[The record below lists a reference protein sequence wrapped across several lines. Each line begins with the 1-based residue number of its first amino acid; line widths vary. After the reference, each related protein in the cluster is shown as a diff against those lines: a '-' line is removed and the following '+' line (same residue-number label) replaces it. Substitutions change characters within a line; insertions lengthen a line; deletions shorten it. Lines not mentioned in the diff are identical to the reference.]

1 MSIHP
6 THYQVTDKIF
16 VEIVDVGGESPIAA
30 VYLDDEYVDEIYLES
45 PDKDIPVILESLSCA
60 ISSAN
65 PEYYAVC
72 ETIEQICERLEGE
85 Q

>member
-1 MSIHP
+1 MSINP

-45 PDKDIPVILESLSCA
+45 PDKDIPVILESLS
-60 ISSAN
+60 SAN

-72 ETIEQICERLEGE
+72 EAIEQICERLEGE

>member
-1 MSIHP
+1 MSINP

-16 VEIVDVGGESPIAA
+16 VEIVDVGSLWKILIAKI
-30 VYLDDEYVDEIYLES
+30 YLDHEYVDEIYLKS
-45 PDKDIPVILESLSCA
+45 PDKDIPVILESLS
-60 ISSAN
+60 SAN

-72 ETIEQICERLEGE
+72 EAVDRICERLEGE

>member
-1 MSIHP
+1 MSINP

-16 VEIVDVGGESPIAA
+16 VEIVDVGGESPVAA
-30 VYLDDEYVDEIYLES
+30 VYLDDEYVDELYVDS
-45 PDKDIPVILESLSCA
+45 PDKDIPVILELL
-60 ISSAN
+60 SSAN

-72 ETIEQICERLEGE
+72 EAVERICERLEGE